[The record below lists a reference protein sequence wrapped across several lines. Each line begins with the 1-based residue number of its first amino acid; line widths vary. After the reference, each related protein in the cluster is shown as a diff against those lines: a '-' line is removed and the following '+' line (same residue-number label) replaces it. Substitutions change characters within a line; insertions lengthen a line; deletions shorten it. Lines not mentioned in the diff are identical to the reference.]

1 MEEEEGCLNKGE
13 MAVVQMSI
21 GDGEIG
27 GGVGCRGTCREQ
39 WGVWWWRFR

>member
-13 MAVVQMSI
+13 MAVVQISI

-27 GGVGCRGTCREQ
+27 GGVGCR
-39 WGVWWWRFR
+39 WGVWWWRFK